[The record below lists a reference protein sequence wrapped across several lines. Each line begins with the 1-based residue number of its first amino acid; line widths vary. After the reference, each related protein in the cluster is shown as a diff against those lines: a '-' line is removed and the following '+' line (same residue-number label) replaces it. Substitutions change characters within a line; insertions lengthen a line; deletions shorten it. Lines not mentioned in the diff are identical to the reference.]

1 MSSQLKKI
9 EDNHLIDLYMGSQN
23 QLYFNQLYGRYA
35 NKIYGKCLS
44 ILKDVASAEDAAQ
57 EVFMKI
63 FLRLAS
69 FNRKSKFSTW
79 VYSITYNYCI
89 DILRKQK
96 RRFTISTE
104 DQEIPEVSDN
114 QEISDAEFLEMDLKR
129 LAKALNE
136 IPESDKAIL
145 LMKYQEG
152 ISIKELAEITKK
164 SESAVKMKLK
174 RAKSKV
180 HKIYEGMIISI
191 LIVITL
197 WLKK

>member
-23 QLYFNQLYGRYA
+23 QLYFNELYGRYA

>member
-1 MSSQLKKI
+1 
-9 EDNHLIDLYMGSQN
+9 
-23 QLYFNQLYGRYA
+23 
-35 NKIYGKCLS
+35 
-44 ILKDVASAEDAAQ
+44 
-57 EVFMKI
+57 MKI

>member
-1 MSSQLKKI
+1 MPSQLKKI
-9 EDNHLIDLYMGSQN
+9 EDNHLIDLYMDSQN
-23 QLYFNQLYGRYA
+23 QLYFNELYGRYA

-89 DILRKQK
+89 DVLRKQK
-96 RRFTISTE
+96 RRFTVSTDDE
-104 DQEIPEVSDN
+104 RMPEVADEN
-114 QEISDAEFLEMDLKR
+114 EISDAEFLEMDLKR
-129 LAKALNE
+129 LGKALNE
-136 IPESDKAIL
+136 IPESDKAVL

-152 ISIKELAEITKK
+152 IPIKELAVITNK

-180 HKIYEGMIISI
+180 HKIYEGMVISVLIIIS
-191 LIVITL
+191 L